1 LEKPAMALT
10 FHKPL
15 SLHTDCAVFA
25 PRTAQSG
32 SALPREIREKERT
45 LTNNETLKVVA
56 LEDGSSAVVK
66 IDPANPRLLEVV
78 ATFYD
83 AGRAHQ
89 YAELTEE
96 QKREPAARLSEPEA
110 PAEAPVAAP
119 KAAPKEKKAEPTGAA
134 SDLSARQNA
143 VLTALR
149 AKMDE
154 NKQVEAKAA
163 TLAEA
168 AQIPLGSLHSV
179 LGSLEKKR
187 LIVNTRPG
195 SPRAPAVYQVL

>member
-1 LEKPAMALT
+1 LEKPAIALT

-15 SLHTDCAVFA
+15 SLHTDCAVFG
-25 PRTAQSG
+25 PRIAQSG
-32 SALPREIREKERT
+32 SAPPRDVRGKEGT
-45 LTNNETLKVVA
+45 LTSTNETLKVVA

-66 IDPANPRLLEVV
+66 VDPANPRLLEVV
-78 ATFYD
+78 ATFFD
-83 AGRAHQ
+83 AARAHQ
-89 YAELTEE
+89 YAKLTED
-96 QKREPAARLSEPEA
+96 QNSEPVVRLSEPEA
-110 PAEAPVAAP
+110 PAAP
-119 KAAPKEKKAEPTGAA
+119 KAAPKEKKAQRTEAA

-143 VLTALR
+143 VLNALR
-149 AKMDE
+149 AQMDE

>member
-1 LEKPAMALT
+1 MT
-10 FHKPL
+10 
-15 SLHTDCAVFA
+15 SN
-25 PRTAQSG
+25 S
-32 SALPREIREKERT
+32 
-45 LTNNETLKVVA
+45 ETLKVVA

-66 IDPANPRLLEVV
+66 VDPANPRLLEVV

-83 AGRAHQ
+83 AARAHQ
-89 YAELTEE
+89 YAKLTED
-96 QKREPAARLSEPEA
+96 QNPEPVARLSEPEA
-110 PAEAPVAAP
+110 PAAP
-119 KAAPKEKKAEPTGAA
+119 KAPKEKKADSTEAA
-134 SDLSARQNA
+134 PDLSARQNA
-143 VLTALR
+143 VLNALR

>member
-1 LEKPAMALT
+1 MALT

-32 SALPREIREKERT
+32 SALPRLIRGKEGT
-45 LTNNETLKVVA
+45 LTSNNETLKVVA

-66 IDPANPRLLEVV
+66 IDPANPHLLEVV

-83 AGRAHQ
+83 VARAHQ
-89 YAELTEE
+89 YAKLTED
-96 QKREPAARLSEPEA
+96 QKPEPVVRLSEPEA
-110 PAEAPVAAP
+110 AP
-119 KAAPKEKKAEPTGAA
+119 KAAPRTAPKEKKAEPSVTAP
-134 SDLSARQNA
+134 DLSARQNA
-143 VLTALR
+143 VLSALR

-163 TLAEA
+163 VLAEA

-187 LIVNTRPG
+187 LIANTRPG

>member
-1 LEKPAMALT
+1 MT
-10 FHKPL
+10 
-15 SLHTDCAVFA
+15 S
-25 PRTAQSG
+25 
-32 SALPREIREKERT
+32 
-45 LTNNETLKVVA
+45 NNETLKVVA

-66 IDPANPRLLEVV
+66 IDPANPHLLEVV

-83 AGRAHQ
+83 AARAHQ
-89 YAELTEE
+89 YAKLTED
-96 QKREPAARLSEPEA
+96 QKPEPVVRLSEPEA
-110 PAEAPVAAP
+110 AAAP
-119 KAAPKEKKAEPTGAA
+119 KAAPRAAPKEKKAEPSVTAP
-134 SDLSARQNA
+134 DLSARQNA
-143 VLTALR
+143 VLSALR

-163 TLAEA
+163 VLAEA

-187 LIVNTRPG
+187 LIANTRPG

>member
-1 LEKPAMALT
+1 
-10 FHKPL
+10 
-15 SLHTDCAVFA
+15 
-25 PRTAQSG
+25 
-32 SALPREIREKERT
+32 
-45 LTNNETLKVVA
+45 
-56 LEDGSSAVVK
+56 
-66 IDPANPRLLEVV
+66 LEVV
-78 ATFYD
+78 ATFFD
-83 AGRAHQ
+83 AARAHQ
-89 YAELTEE
+89 YAKLTEDQNPE
-96 QKREPAARLSEPEA
+96 PVAGHSEPAAP
-110 PAEAPVAAP
+110 AAP
-119 KAAPKEKKAEPTGAA
+119 KAAPKEKKAQRTEAA

-143 VLTALR
+143 VLNALR
-149 AKMDE
+149 AQMDE

>member
-1 LEKPAMALT
+1 VT
-10 FHKPL
+10 
-15 SLHTDCAVFA
+15 S
-25 PRTAQSG
+25 
-32 SALPREIREKERT
+32 
-45 LTNNETLKVVA
+45 NNETLKVVA

-83 AGRAHQ
+83 AARAHQ
-89 YAELTEE
+89 YAKLTED
-96 QKREPAARLSEPEA
+96 QKREPVAKLSEPEA
-110 PAEAPVAAP
+110 PAAP
-119 KAAPKEKKAEPTGAA
+119 KAKKEKAEPNGAA
-134 SDLSARQNA
+134 PDLSARQNA
-143 VLTALR
+143 VLDALR

-163 TLAEA
+163 DLAEA

-179 LGSLEKKR
+179 LGSLEKKH

>member
-1 LEKPAMALT
+1 LT
-10 FHKPL
+10 
-15 SLHTDCAVFA
+15 ST
-25 PRTAQSG
+25 
-32 SALPREIREKERT
+32 
-45 LTNNETLKVVA
+45 NETLKVVA

-78 ATFYD
+78 ATFFD
-83 AGRAHQ
+83 SARAHQ
-89 YAELTEE
+89 YAKLTED
-96 QKREPAARLSEPEA
+96 QNSEPVVRLAEPEA
-110 PAEAPVAAP
+110 PAAP
-119 KAAPKEKKAEPTGAA
+119 KAAPKEKKAEPAEAA
-134 SDLSARQNA
+134 PDLSARQNA
-143 VLTALR
+143 VLNALR

-163 TLAEA
+163 ILAEA

>member
-1 LEKPAMALT
+1 MT
-10 FHKPL
+10 
-15 SLHTDCAVFA
+15 SN
-25 PRTAQSG
+25 S
-32 SALPREIREKERT
+32 
-45 LTNNETLKVVA
+45 ETLKVVA

-66 IDPANPRLLEVV
+66 VDPANPRLLEVV
-78 ATFYD
+78 ATFFD
-83 AGRAHQ
+83 AARAHQ
-89 YAELTEE
+89 YAKLTED
-96 QKREPAARLSEPEA
+96 QNPEPVVRLSGPEA
-110 PAEAPVAAP
+110 PATP
-119 KAAPKEKKAEPTGAA
+119 KAAPKEKKAEPTEAA

-143 VLTALR
+143 VLNALR